1 MKRSWLVWGGR
12 IAVALGVLYGAV
24 LAWVYY
30 VSRDDQRRPVGALVI
45 LGAAHYNGRPSP
57 VLRSRLDHALTLY
70 RLGLAPRLLVTG
82 GTHPGDTE
90 SEAAVQRRF
99 LLENN
104 VADSSVVVIE
114 AGSTTEE
121 TMVAVAAWFRL
132 HAAGDALLVSD
143 GFHLARLRLEAQRNN
158 LAAYTTPTPT
168 SPIATG
174 SRREWMFLARE
185 ALKVPV
191 TALRSLLPAP

>member
-1 MKRSWLVWGGR
+1 VKRSWLVWGGR

-30 VSRDDQRRPVGALVI
+30 ASRDDQRRPVGALVI

-82 GTHPGDTE
+82 GTHPGDTV

-104 VADSSVVVIE
+104 VADSAVVVID

-121 TMVAVAAWFRL
+121 TMSLWPP
-132 HAAGDALLVSD
+132 
-143 GFHLARLRLEAQRNN
+143 GFGS
-158 LAAYTTPTPT
+158 TPR
-168 SPIATG
+168 AT
-174 SRREWMFLARE
+174 RCW
-185 ALKVPV
+185 
-191 TALRSLLPAP
+191 

>member
-1 MKRSWLVWGGR
+1 VRRPRLVWGGR

-24 LAWVYY
+24 LAWVYHA
-30 VSRDDQRRPVGALVI
+30 SRDDQRRPVGALVV

-57 VLRSRLDHALTLY
+57 VLRSRLDHALTLF
-70 RLGLAPRLLVTG
+70 RQGLAPRLVVTG
-82 GTHPGDTE
+82 GTRAGDSE

-99 LLENN
+99 LLEHD
-104 VADSSVVVIE
+104 VADSAVVVID
-114 AGSTTEE
+114 AGRTTEE
-121 TMVAVAAWFRL
+121 TMVAVAAWFRR

-143 GFHLARLRLEAQRNN
+143 GFHLARLRLEAQRNS
-158 LAAYTTPTPT
+158 LTAYTTPTPA
-168 SPIATG
+168 SPIAKG

-191 TALRSLLPAP
+191 AALRALVPAP